1 MNKAVAESGEPMGKA
16 MGRARIT
23 LGLIGMLLASEPV
36 LGQTP
41 GVTPT
46 EIRIGNSVP
55 YTGPAAAYGTFG
67 RTLDA
72 FFSMIND
79 QGGINGRLIR
89 FISYDDGYS
98 PPRALE
104 QARRLVERDDV
115 LLMFDNIGT
124 GTNLAIRDYLN
135 EAGVPH
141 LFLAAGAETFD
152 DPAAYPWTMRWNGGY
167 RAEGEVYAR
176 YIAATHPGARI
187 GVLYQN
193 DAFGLDY
200 LNGLRDGLDPR
211 WEIEALPYEPG
222 DANVDAQVAQ
232 LAAVGAEVFVMFALP
247 RVTAQAIA
255 RAAEI
260 GWRPRQIQG
269 NVSASVPD
277 VMIPAGVENGIGN
290 VTAVYTKDPGYSG
303 WAGSPDIVLFHAF
316 MEQYF
321 PEGDPRGVFESSAYA
336 AGWALVEVLR
346 RCGDNLSRENVLRQ
360 AESFRDFV
368 VPNLLPGIVLNTS
381 PTDHA
386 PIEQFFLARFDGV
399 AFVPFGNLID
409 LGN

>member
-1 MNKAVAESGEPMGKA
+1 

-23 LGLIGMLLASEPV
+23 LALAAVLFTSVPV
-36 LGQTP
+36 LGQLP
-41 GVTPT
+41 GVTAT

-72 FFSMIND
+72 FFTMVND
-79 QGGINGRLIR
+79 QGGINGRLVR

-104 QARRLVERDDV
+104 QARRLVEGDDV

-135 EAGVPH
+135 EMGVPH

-152 DPAAYPWTMRWNGGY
+152 DPANYPWTMRWNGGY
-167 RAEGEVYAR
+167 RAEGEVYGR
-176 YIAATHPGARI
+176 YIANSHPGARI

-200 LNGLRDGLDPR
+200 LTGLRAGLGTG
-211 WEIEALPYEPG
+211 WEIEALPYEPT
-222 DANVDAQVAQ
+222 DASIDTQVSR
-232 LAAVGAEVFVMFALP
+232 LAASGAEVFAIFALP

-260 GWRPRQIQG
+260 GWRPQQIQG
-269 NVSASVPD
+269 NVSASVTD
-277 VMIPAGVENGIGN
+277 VMIPAGVQNGVGN
-290 VTAVYTKDPGYSG
+290 VTAVYAKDPGYQG
-303 WAGSPDIVLFHAF
+303 WAESPDIIAFNAF
-316 MEQYF
+316 MARYF

-346 RCGDNLSRENVLRQ
+346 RCGDDLSRENVLRQ

-381 PTDHA
+381 STDHA
-386 PIEQFFLARFDGV
+386 PIEQFFLARFDGA
-399 AFVPFGNLID
+399 AFVPFGDLID
-409 LGN
+409 LGR